1 MINIDP
7 QQELFTR
14 LKLNI
19 EELGY
24 DVYDGGL
31 PPDGTPYPF
40 IYLGDCQQ
48 DDTMLKN
55 AICGNVYQ
63 TIHIW
68 SNNPHNRG
76 TVSSMLSSVKNICR
90 QIEQTDNYSWLIT
103 NINQRIVADK
113 KTNKP
118 LLHGILE
125 VDYKYS

>member
-19 EELGY
+19 QELGY

-55 AICGNVYQ
+55 AICGKVYQ

-76 TVSSMLSSVKNICR
+76 TVSSMLSAVKNISR
-90 QIEQTDNYSWLIT
+90 QIAHTDNYSWLIT
-103 NINQRIVADK
+103 HITQRIVADNT
-113 KTNKP
+113 TNKP

>member
-7 QQELFTR
+7 QQELFTI

-48 DDTMLKN
+48 DDTVLKN

-68 SNNPHNRG
+68 SNNPNNRG
-76 TVSSMLSSVKNICR
+76 TVSAMLSSVKNICR
-90 QIEQTDNYSWLIT
+90 QIEHTDNYSWLIT
-103 NINQRIVADK
+103 NINQRIIADNT
-113 KTNKP
+113 TNKP

>member
-19 EELGY
+19 QELGY

-55 AICGNVYQ
+55 AICGSVYQ

-76 TVSSMLSSVKNICR
+76 TVSSMLSAVKNICR
-90 QIEQTDNYSWLIT
+90 QIEHTDNYSWLIT
-103 NINQRIVADK
+103 NINQRIVADNT
-113 KTNKP
+113 TNKP